1 MIRVIGLSD
10 SMYER
15 ILHYNNSIVKN
26 ADNKIHMIEFIP
38 SCNLEFTCGQII
50 ITCADNW
57 ISFLTCDYWRIEI
70 E

>member
-1 MIRVIGLSD
+1 MIRVIGPSD

-15 ILHYNNSIVKN
+15 ILHYNSVIVK
-26 ADNKIHMIEFIP
+26 DNDDKMNMIEFIP
-38 SCNLEFTCGQII
+38 SCSLEFTNGQII
-50 ITCADNW
+50 ITCSDNW